1 MAKKL
6 TLLALICVLFA
17 SSSFAQEN
25 YGNVL
30 GNDRPAWMDKVY
42 VGGGL
47 GGFGISSD
55 RVWLNLSGQ
64 VGYRITPKWN
74 TGVGLTYQY
83 FKWKEPINQSF
94 NDYGLSF
101 YTQYIIY
108 QPFFAMAQYEILF
121 LDNFDGRDTYNTFLL
136 GGGISQPMGNKG
148 FINLYALYNVLYSDG
163 GDNGRYDS
171 PWVIGMNFG
180 IGF

>member
-1 MAKKL
+1 MVKRL
-6 TLLALICVLFA
+6 FVLLLFLVLG
-17 SSSFAQEN
+17 SESFAQEN
-25 YGNVL
+25 YNNVF
-30 GNDRPAWMDKVY
+30 GNDRPAWIDKIY

-55 RVWLNLSGQ
+55 RTWVNVSGQ
-64 VGYRITPKWN
+64 VGYRITEKWN
-74 TGVGLTYQY
+74 AGVGLTYQY
-83 FKWKEPINQSF
+83 FKWKVPPEASF

-121 LDNFDGRDTYNTFLL
+121 LDTFDGRDTYDTFLI
-136 GGGISQPMGNKG
+136 GGGVSQSMGRG
-148 FINLYALYNVLYSDG
+148 FANFYVLYNVLYTDG
-163 GDNGRYDS
+163 GDNGRYSS
-171 PWVIGMNFG
+171 PWVIGANFG